1 MIQPAQNEKLVEKLV
16 QKKISCFAMDQ
27 MPRTLSRAQTYDV
40 LSSMANIAGY
50 RAIVEASAHFGRFF
64 GGQFTAAGKVEP
76 AKVLVIGAGVAG
88 LAACQQ
94 AKIMGCIVRAFD
106 VRKVCK
112 EQVEACG
119 AQFLTIDTDEDG
131 AGSGGYA
138 KEVSKDFLKLENE
151 LFMKQCS
158 E

>member
-1 MIQPAQNEKLVEKLV
+1 MQCFSGCFSFVSRGKGLEARALPGKDDLYLGGMSLSDVANVTSKEPSKRVYSLADQVARFARAKEENNERYLN
-16 QKKISCFAMDQ
+16 ISSVYKSDDMK
-27 MPRTLSRAQTYDV
+27 
-40 LSSMANIAGY
+40 
-50 RAIVEASAHFGRFF
+50 
-64 GGQFTAAGKVEP
+64 GK
-76 AKVLVIGAGVAG
+76 KVLVIGAGVAG

-138 KEVSKDFLKLENE
+138 KEVSKDFL
-151 LFMKQCS
+151 
-158 E
+158 